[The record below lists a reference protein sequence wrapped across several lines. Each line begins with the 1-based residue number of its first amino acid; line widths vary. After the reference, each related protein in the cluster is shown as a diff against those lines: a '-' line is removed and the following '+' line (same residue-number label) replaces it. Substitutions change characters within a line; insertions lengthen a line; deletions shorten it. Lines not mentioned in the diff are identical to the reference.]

1 MLTAPD
7 QEFPKLVR
15 HTFSETMLPNLPD
28 ASLWAVRVDPAY
40 RWRFA
45 LARVLFGATEAP
57 ELLERSPEDFEG
69 FSAAREL
76 SSNLAF
82 GLEAELGIPML
93 VCAPWVLGLS
103 SARVGG
109 AVAILFGVPLAGIRD
124 TPVAELIDLLRPQV
138 PASAEDLPESPP
150 RPNVQPESFAQ
161 FFRWWVERLNALWG
175 VVLDPARF
183 VDAAGY
189 HDPQALF
196 GTILSLERLF
206 TSLQALLAAS
216 FRDDFQRRAL
226 LFDILDLLDGLRFG
240 SLDTLLTMRRARA
253 ALDRVRAAGGG
264 VAGVAMPKC
273 EKAVDALGKVA
284 DGFYIKERRVDG
296 RLRVKR
302 KTGDEW
308 EEISMEN
315 AVAAYLRVLRNSTHS
330 FLGATKDQRELSLL
344 AAHTGQLP
352 EALPDLALVHVLDM
366 LLAPERLIR
375 PSSPS
380 RR

>member
-1 MLTAPD
+1 
-7 QEFPKLVR
+7 
-15 HTFSETMLPNLPD
+15 
-28 ASLWAVRVDPAY
+28 
-40 RWRFA
+40 
-45 LARVLFGATEAP
+45 
-57 ELLERSPEDFEG
+57 
-69 FSAAREL
+69 
-76 SSNLAF
+76 
-82 GLEAELGIPML
+82 
-93 VCAPWVLGLS
+93 
-103 SARVGG
+103 
-109 AVAILFGVPLAGIRD
+109 
-124 TPVAELIDLLRPQV
+124 
-138 PASAEDLPESPP
+138 
-150 RPNVQPESFAQ
+150 
-161 FFRWWVERLNALWG
+161 
-175 VVLDPARF
+175 
-183 VDAAGY
+183 
-189 HDPQALF
+189 
-196 GTILSLERLF
+196 
-206 TSLQALLAAS
+206 
-216 FRDDFQRRAL
+216 
-226 LFDILDLLDGLRFG
+226 
-240 SLDTLLTMRRARA
+240 
-253 ALDRVRAAGGG
+253 
-264 VAGVAMPKC
+264 MPKC